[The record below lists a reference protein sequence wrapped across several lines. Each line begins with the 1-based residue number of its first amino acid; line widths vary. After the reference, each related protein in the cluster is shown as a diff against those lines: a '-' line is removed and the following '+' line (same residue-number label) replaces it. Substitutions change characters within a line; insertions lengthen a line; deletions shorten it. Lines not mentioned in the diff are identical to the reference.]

1 MSGGAR
7 DGWTLDGTGGSADY
21 DCSFSFLV
29 AGCGLRGRGGR
40 GSEDNKKK
48 GLLVPFCSI
57 KTTQSSCS
65 GREFLL
71 TRTQNRIIIWW
82 LLFICVPSRRHGS
95 PLLDERRGADPNGRN
110 Q

>member
-29 AGCGLRGRGGR
+29 AGCGAGGGG

-82 LLFICVPSRRHGS
+82 LLFI
-95 PLLDERRGADPNGRN
+95 
-110 Q
+110 